1 MAEASQEMT
10 HDDHGHH
17 SNTVALL
24 GREITVEGGIYTVV
38 FGGLAILTVIEV
50 VSAEF
55 LKGAIH
61 DAPSAAATLT
71 AIKAILLLAIAVVK
85 STLVIWFLYAPQRRE
100 AYPGSR
106 AHAATADRRAVGHVR
121 PCRPAN
127 WILYLS
133 RYPQGNRMNSAGLY
147 SVQNITTEYT
157 GGTEYQ
163 YIAR

>member
-1 MAEASQEMT
+1 MAEASHEMT

-61 DAPSAAATLT
+61 DALSAASTLT
-71 AIKAILLLAIAVVK
+71 TIKAILLLAIAVVK
-85 STLVIWFLYAPQRRE
+85 STLVIWFYMHLKDEKRILAVVLMLPLLI
-100 AYPGSR
+100 
-106 AHAATADRRAVGHVR
+106 ATLSVMFVLAVPPTG
-121 PCRPAN
+121 
-127 WILYLS
+127 
-133 RYPQGNRMNSAGLY
+133 Y
-147 SVQNITTEYT
+147 SI
-157 GGTEYQ
+157 
-163 YIAR
+163 